1 MIKEEQEIWL
11 KTCLS
16 ENKQSEY
23 GSKYS
28 FDTID
33 SVSKYQQSV
42 PLCTYEDIEP
52 YLHKIAQGTKDV
64 LFAGLPVAFE
74 RTGGSTGG
82 KKLIPY
88 TKKSFEDFQ
97 KAILPWFI
105 NSAQA
110 YGLSGK
116 NMYLA
121 ISPALIQEESNIA
134 GIRIG
139 VRDEEYLG
147 EAFFDVEDAGVVP
160 GWVGELQDVVTWQV
174 CTLYWL
180 IRSQAL
186 ELISVWSPTFLLM
199 LLDALENRQNEL
211 IELFTNGGEVSGHLL
226 EADKEAL
233 ERLKEYRVK
242 QDTACLWPDLKLI
255 SCWADASS
263 KLFFESLKAKFLHVE
278 FQAKGLISTESVVTV
293 PNKTG
298 EPSLAVQSAFFEF
311 LTPDKNVLLAHELTA
326 GESYEVVITT
336 NGGLYRYMS
345 GDIALCKKCSE
356 DEVIL
361 AFQGRS
367 GVTSDLVGEKLT
379 EMFVS
384 RSLDFIKTPH
394 MLLAAESGYVL
405 FLENFLDTD
414 EKELIKKVEENLSL
428 NPQYQ
433 YARKLGQLAE
443 VKLLHVKNLSSLYLR
458 YKAHKGP
465 RIGDIKV
472 PVLCSDTDFYSSIQ
486 KKVS

>member
-1 MIKEEQEIWL
+1 MIKDEQEIWL

-23 GSKYS
+23 GTKYS

-33 SVSKYQQSV
+33 SVSKYQQNV

-52 YLHKIAQGTKDV
+52 YLHKIVQGAKDV
-64 LFAGLPVAFE
+64 LFADLPVAFE

-97 KAILPWFI
+97 KAILPWFM
-105 NSAQA
+105 NTAQT

-121 ISPALIQEESNIA
+121 ISPALTKEETSTA
-134 GIRIG
+134 GVRIG

-147 EAFFDVEDAGVVP
+147 EAFFDAEDSVVVP
-160 GWVGELQDVVTWQV
+160 DWVGELQDVAIWQI

-180 IRSQAL
+180 LRSKEL

-199 LLDALENRQNEL
+199 LLDALESKQNEL
-211 IELFTNGGEVSGHLL
+211 TELFTKGGEVSGHLL

-233 ERLKEYRVK
+233 VRLEAYRIK
-242 QDTACLWPDLKLI
+242 KDTACLWPNLKLI

-263 KLFFESLKAKFLHVE
+263 QPFFESLKAKFLHVE
-278 FQAKGLISTESVVTV
+278 FQVKGLISTESVVTV
-293 PNKTG
+293 PNGEG

-311 LTPDKNVLLAHELTA
+311 LTSEKSVLLAHELTV

-336 NGGLYRYMS
+336 NGGLYRYVS
-345 GDIALCKKCSE
+345 GDMVLCKKCAE

-384 RSLDFIKTPH
+384 GSLNFINIPY
-394 MLLAAESGYVL
+394 MLLTAESGYVL
-405 FLENFLDTD
+405 LLENFLDVD
-414 EKELIKKVEENLSL
+414 EKELIEKADENLSL
-428 NPQYQ
+428 NPQYK
-433 YARKLGQLAE
+433 YARRLGQLTE
-443 VKLLHVKNLSSLYLR
+443 IKLLHVKNLSSLYLQ

-465 RIGDIKV
+465 RIGDVKV
-472 PVLCSDTDFYSSIQ
+472 PVLCSDADFYALIG
-486 KKVS
+486 KEVS